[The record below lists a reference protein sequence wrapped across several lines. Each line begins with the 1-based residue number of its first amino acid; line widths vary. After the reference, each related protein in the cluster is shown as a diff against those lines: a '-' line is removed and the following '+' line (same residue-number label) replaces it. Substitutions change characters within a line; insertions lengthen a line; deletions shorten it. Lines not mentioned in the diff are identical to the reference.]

1 MADAAVAV
9 RPWRLTAAGLALIA
23 VCYGLARFTYGLFV
37 PAFRSAFDLS
47 GALLGTIAAG
57 SYVGY
62 CAAILATAI
71 AVPRFG
77 PRAVATAAGVVAVA
91 GTTMVAVA
99 PNGVVLAAG
108 ILVAGASTGVASPP
122 LAEVIARW
130 VPAPGQDRAQA
141 VVNAGSG
148 AGIAVS
154 VPIALLASGHW
165 RLAWGLF
172 VVIAAAVT
180 VWVIVAVPAGPT
192 GRGQAE
198 SLFSGMAAVAG
209 DRRSRPLVIGATM
222 FGAASTA
229 VWTFGRDHV
238 VQASGLGDTASTL
251 LWAVLGV
258 AEIAGVASG
267 ALAARHGLRHVW
279 MAGLALLASA
289 TLALGLF
296 PQLSTLAFAAV
307 ALFGASYI
315 VLTTIV
321 LFWATRLHPGH
332 TAAAVALGFL
342 MIAVGQALA
351 SPATGLLADRTG
363 TAGAFISCALLAAL
377 GMLFSPRN
385 PKRPAQVT
393 SARKRRTRP
402 L

>member
-1 MADAAVAV
+1 MPVADAAVTV
-9 RPWRLTAAGLALIA
+9 RSWRLTAAGLALIA
-23 VCYGLARFTYGLFV
+23 VCYGLARFTYGIFV
-37 PAFRSAFDLS
+37 PAFRSAFELS
-47 GALLGTIAAG
+47 GTLLGTIAAG

-62 CAAILATAI
+62 CAAILVTAI

-77 PRAVATAAGVVAVA
+77 PRTVATAAGAVAVA
-91 GTTMVAVA
+91 GMTMVAVA
-99 PNGVVLAAG
+99 PNGAVLAVG
-108 ILVAGASTGVASPP
+108 VLVAGASTGVASPP

-130 VPAPGQDRAQA
+130 VPVPAQDRAQA

-154 VPIALLASGHW
+154 VPVVLLALGHW

-172 VVIAAAVT
+172 AVIAATVT
-180 VWVIVAVPAGPT
+180 VWVMAAVPAAPAARGP
-192 GRGQAE
+192 AE
-198 SLFSGMAAVAG
+198 TLFSGMTAVVG
-209 DRRSRPLVIGATM
+209 DRRSRPLITGATI

-238 VQASGLGDTASTL
+238 VQAGGLGDTASTL
-251 LWAVLGV
+251 LWAVLGM
-258 AEIAGVASG
+258 AEIAGVVSG
-267 ALAARHGLRHVW
+267 ALAARHGLRRVW
-279 MAGLALLASA
+279 MAGLVLLASA

-296 PQLSTLAFAAV
+296 PQLSTLAFAAA

-315 VLTTIV
+315 ILTTIV

-351 SPATGLLADRTG
+351 SPAVGVLADRTG
-363 TAGAFISCALLAAL
+363 TAGVFVFCALLAAL
-377 GMLFSPRN
+377 GMLSSPRN
-385 PKRPAQVT
+385 
-393 SARKRRTRP
+393 
-402 L
+402 LE